1 MVPPA
6 APEPAPQSPPPSL
19 APGPPQPEERPSRPI
34 MVVAGEASGDL
45 HAGGLVAELRRRH
58 PGWHFFGCGGPRLG
72 AAGAELLV
80 QAREVTVVGLVEVLA
95 HLPRIYRLHRRLRRA
110 MRQRRPA
117 AVILVDF
124 PDFNLPLA
132 RAAARQG
139 IPVIYFIS
147 PQVWAWRERRVEIIR
162 RTVRRMICIFP
173 FEPAFYARH
182 DIHVEYVGHPLVEA
196 ARPRRTREAFFA
208 QYGFR
213 PQVPLIALLPG
224 SRRREIQHNLP
235 PMLAAAAQL
244 RQATGAQFVLPAAET
259 VGVEWLEGTISPAYR
274 PLVRVVGG
282 EAYDALAHA
291 QLAIVA
297 SGTATVEAALLR
309 TPMVVV
315 YRLSKYSYWLGR
327 RWVRTPY
334 FAMVNLIA
342 GREVVPELIQDRY
355 QPDAVVNWALKL
367 LDDVGGREDRPEG
380 APDPA
385 CASGAASPRELM
397 LQGYEEVRRRLRP
410 PAAAEEPSGLVSPW
424 SRAAA
429 AVESVLEE
437 LP

>member
-1 MVPPA
+1 M
-6 APEPAPQSPPPSL
+6 
-19 APGPPQPEERPSRPI
+19 I
-34 MVVAGEASGDL
+34 VAGEASGDL

-58 PGWHFFGCGGPRLG
+58 PGWHFFGCGGNRLR

-80 QAREVTVVGLVEVLA
+80 DAQEVTVVGLVEVLA
-95 HLPRIYRLHRRLRRA
+95 HLPRIARLHRRLRRA
-110 MRQRRPA
+110 LRHRRPA

-132 RAAARQG
+132 KAAAGLG

-147 PQVWAWRERRVEIIR
+147 PQVWAWREKRVETIR

-182 DIHVEYVGHPLVEA
+182 GMAVDYVGHPLVGA
-196 ARPRRTREAFFA
+196 ARPRLTREAFL
-208 QYGFR
+208 GENHLR
-213 PQVPLIALLPG
+213 PGAPLIALLPG
-224 SRRREIQHNLP
+224 SRRREIEHNLP
-235 PMLAAAAQL
+235 PMLAAAARL
-244 RQATGAQFVLPAAET
+244 QAAVGAQFVLPVAPT
-259 VGVEWLEGTISPAYR
+259 VGREWLRAGIPPAQR
-274 PLVRVVGG
+274 SAIRLLSGPAGL
-282 EAYDALAHA
+282 ESYDALAHA

-342 GREVVPELIQDRY
+342 GRELVPELIQDQY
-355 QPDAVVNWALKL
+355 QPEAVVNWALKL
-367 LDDVGGREDRPEG
+367 LAGTQPDAEQKPAPGQ
-380 APDPA
+380 APDQTHQQQPP
-385 CASGAASPRELM
+385 GEGPRQAM
-397 LQGYEEVRRRLRP
+397 LQGYEEVRRRLQP
-410 PAAAEEPSGLVSPW
+410 PPGSGAEGTDGWARECENSPW
-424 SRAAA
+424 SRAAS
-429 AVESVLEE
+429 AVESVLETI
-437 LP
+437 P

>member
-1 MVPPA
+1 MVLEPASQSRPQPAGA
-6 APEPAPQSPPPSL
+6 APSHPHDARQR
-19 APGPPQPEERPSRPI
+19 QI

-58 PGWHFFGCGGPRLG
+58 PGWQFFGCGGPRLG
-72 AAGAELLV
+72 AAGSELLV

-132 RAAARQG
+132 RAAARRG

-182 DIHVEYVGHPLVEA
+182 DIQVEYVGHPLVEA

-259 VGVEWLEGTISPAYR
+259 VGLEWLGGTIPPAYR

-315 YRLSKYSYWLGR
+315 YRLSKYS
-327 RWVRTPY
+327 
-334 FAMVNLIA
+334 
-342 GREVVPELIQDRY
+342 
-355 QPDAVVNWALKL
+355 
-367 LDDVGGREDRPEG
+367 
-380 APDPA
+380 
-385 CASGAASPRELM
+385 
-397 LQGYEEVRRRLRP
+397 
-410 PAAAEEPSGLVSPW
+410 
-424 SRAAA
+424 
-429 AVESVLEE
+429 
-437 LP
+437 